1 MSEKKYIDADLMKEK
16 LKERMIQNFDTAEEF
31 ANIGIISAISLV
43 NNIIGADVQDVKH
56 GEWIDIPFGCY
67 PSEHGSYDGRTKC
80 SVCGFVMSRLYY
92 KYCPC
97 CGARMDGETNEI

>member
-1 MSEKKYIDADLMKEK
+1 MSEKKYIDVDLLKEK
-16 LKERMIQNFDTAEEF
+16 LKECVIQSPE
-31 ANIGIISAISLV
+31 IGAIPAIFLV
-43 NNIIGADVQDVKH
+43 NSIARADVEEVRH
-56 GEWIDIPFGCY
+56 GEWIDVPFGCY
-67 PSEHGSYDGRTKC
+67 PSEHGSYDGRTEC